1 VDIYNTDFVAWLMQ
15 QAAALRA
22 RQWDQLDVEHL
33 AEEID
38 GLAALER
45 RELRSRIRFI
55 VTRLISAQQPRPAFR
70 AGPQELIEAEQDAL
84 GMLLEDNPTLRAE
97 LAAVIHSVYPR
108 ARRAAARDLGIA
120 VENLPDHNPF
130 TLEEILGE
138 A

>member
-1 VDIYNTDFVAWLMQ
+1 M
-15 QAAALRA
+15 
-22 RQWDQLDVEHL
+22 
-33 AEEID
+33 EEID

-55 VTRLISAQQPRPAFR
+55 VTRLIIAQQPRPAFR
-70 AGPQELIEAEQDAL
+70 AGPQELVEAEQDAV

-97 LAAVIHSVYPR
+97 LAATIQSVYPR
-108 ARRAAARDLGIA
+108 ARRAAARDLGIPI
-120 VENLPDHNPF
+120 EHLPDTNPF